1 MWDVGELGEAD
12 IARGVQAQ
20 APRLVHAFH
29 AWRTGALAL
38 GLTAQLRVPLVVTL
52 TGTDA
57 NHDLLDAARAATVQ
71 RVLNAAAAVTVFHS
85 SITARVIA
93 ALPGLGGRVV
103 EIPQAVRFDRREPM
117 QWPAAFP
124 LPPDRVLL
132 VAPNGIRAVKD
143 PLVLLPGL
151 APVAA
156 RHPGLRLAYAGP
168 ILEAAVGEALLSAL
182 REQPWAH
189 YLGALPRAQVATLLE
204 MADVVVN
211 SSVSEGGMANS
222 VLEALSLGR
231 AVLASDIE
239 GNRSLIDHERTGLLF
254 RDRDDLTVQ
263 AERLVG
269 DAALRA
275 RLGAAGRAR
284 IERDYPPH
292 REIDAY
298 VALYRSL
305 GVRPSR

>member
-1 MWDVGELGEAD
+1 MWDVGALGEAD
-12 IARGVQAQ
+12 IVRGVEAQ

-29 AWRTGALAL
+29 AWRTGPLAL

-52 TGTDA
+52 TGTDV
-57 NHDLLDAARAATVQ
+57 NHDLVDADRAATVQ
-71 RVLNAAAAVTVFHS
+71 RVLDAAAAVTVFHS
-85 SITARVIA
+85 SITARVVA
-93 ALPGLGGRVV
+93 ARPGLAGRVA
-103 EIPQAVRFDRREPM
+103 EIPQAVRFDWREPVE
-117 QWPAAFP
+117 WPAAFP

-143 PLVLLPGL
+143 PLILLPGL
-151 APVAA
+151 APVAT

-168 ILEAAVGEALLSAL
+168 ILEPAVGEALLAAL
-182 REQPWAH
+182 SERPWAH
-189 YLGALPRAQVATLLE
+189 YLGALPRARVATLLE
-204 MADVVVN
+204 AADVVVN

-239 GNRSLIDHERTGLLF
+239 GNRSLIDHDVTGLLF
-254 RDRDDLTVQ
+254 RDRDDLAVQ
-263 AERLVG
+263 AERLVS
-269 DAALRA
+269 DPTLRA

-284 IERDYPPH
+284 VDRDYPPH

-305 GVRPSR
+305 GIPPTR

>member
-1 MWDVGELGEAD
+1 
-12 IARGVQAQ
+12 
-20 APRLVHAFH
+20 
-29 AWRTGALAL
+29 
-38 GLTAQLRVPLVVTL
+38 
-52 TGTDA
+52 
-57 NHDLLDAARAATVQ
+57 
-71 RVLNAAAAVTVFHS
+71 
-85 SITARVIA
+85 
-93 ALPGLGGRVV
+93 
-103 EIPQAVRFDRREPM
+103 
-117 QWPAAFP
+117 
-124 LPPDRVLL
+124 
-132 VAPNGIRAVKD
+132 
-143 PLVLLPGL
+143 
-151 APVAA
+151 
-156 RHPGLRLAYAGP
+156 
-168 ILEAAVGEALLSAL
+168 
-182 REQPWAH
+182 
-189 YLGALPRAQVATLLE
+189 VATLLE

-305 GVRPSR
+305 GIRPSR